1 MLDGLFRPR
10 AVAVIGAS
18 GNPYSIGHIVVK
30 NLVNNGFVGP
40 VFPINPKGGTIR
52 SIQAYKS
59 ILDVPCDTI
68 DLVNISIRNVYVPQ
82 VLEECGQ
89 KGVKYAIVHSAGFK
103 EVGPEGE
110 ELERLMVET
119 AHKHGIRI
127 FGPNSQGIQNADP
140 DVSVYANFTFVPQN
154 PGNIS
159 IIAQGGGMGEMLK
172 LHLHNVGL
180 GHRMYCSYG
189 NECDLT
195 MPEILKY
202 YGQDE
207 GTRVIMM
214 QTESFKDPRAFLEV
228 AAAITPHKPILAI
241 KAGRTAEGSKAVSSH
256 TGALVDQVKMAEAM
270 YRKAGVVPFTDTHE
284 MIKAA
289 IAMST
294 QNPPSNNRI
303 GIITNTGGPGIQAVD
318 ESISQ
323 GLELANWSKD
333 GKNQLEKTQFAE
345 ASLGNPVDVVAT
357 ANQDHYHAAISTL
370 LAEEETDMVM
380 VFFVTAPF
388 TDIDAIA
395 QRIKEA
401 TDESDKPVV
410 VVVETFSE
418 NYRLIDQLREA
429 DLPVY
434 EFPEDGVRALAA
446 MTRYSQLRDR
456 ERQDVPE
463 LDTNR
468 SRANTIIANY
478 RGKDAY
484 LTQEDAF
491 AVLSAYGIRAPRMAG
506 FSSAAGLDGAAEV
519 VRFPCVLKID
529 SADVLHKS
537 DEGGVVLNISNVDQL
552 QDAYDGML
560 EKFGS
565 ESVCLLMEQMPK
577 GHELIAGVAASDGL
591 GSLVMFGLGGIFV
604 EVLKDVAAA
613 VAPLSLPE
621 ADELVKAIEG
631 FEILTGLRGQD
642 PVDVAA
648 VAEMLVRVS
657 LLAADFPEI
666 VEMDLNPIFA
676 YPEGQSPVAVD
687 ARMKIK

>member
-10 AVAVIGAS
+10 AVGVIGAS
-18 GNPYSIGHIVVK
+18 ANPYSIGHIVVK
-30 NLVNNGFVGP
+30 NLTHYGFVGP

-52 SIQAYKS
+52 SIQAYES

-68 DLVNISIRNVYVPQ
+68 DLVNISIRNVFVPA

-89 KGVKYAIVHSAGFK
+89 KGVKFAIVHSAGFK
-103 EVGPEGE
+103 ETGPEGE
-110 ELERLMVET
+110 VLERKMVEA

-140 DVSVYANFTFVPQN
+140 EVSVYANFTFVPQK

-195 MPEILKY
+195 MPEILAY

-214 QTESFKDPRAFLEV
+214 QTESFKDPRAFLET

-241 KAGRTAEGSKAVSSH
+241 KAGRTPEGSKAVSSH

-294 QNPPSNNRI
+294 QDPPPGNRI

-318 ESISQ
+318 ESIGQ
-323 GLELANWSKD
+323 GLELAAWSD
-333 GKNQLEKTQFAE
+333 EGRQRLEETQFAE

-370 LAEEETDMVM
+370 LAEENTDMVL

-388 TDIDAIA
+388 TDIEAIA
-395 QRIKEA
+395 VRIKEA
-401 TDESDKPVV
+401 TGESGKPVV
-410 VVVETFSE
+410 VVVETYSE
-418 NYRLIDQLREA
+418 NYSLIENLRAA

-434 EFPEDGVRALAA
+434 EFAEDGVRALAA
-446 MTRYSQLRDR
+446 MTRYSGMRNRVR
-456 ERQDVPE
+456 EDVPD
-463 LDTNR
+463 LKTD
-468 SRANTIIANY
+468 RALAEGIIKGY
-478 RGKDAY
+478 RGKDSY

-491 AVLSAYGIRAPRMAG
+491 SVLSAYGIGSPRLAG
-506 FSSAAGLDGAAEV
+506 FTTPRGLDGAADAV
-519 VRFPCVLKID
+519 GFPCVLKID
-529 SADVLHKS
+529 SEAVVHKS
-537 DEGGVVLNISNVDQL
+537 DEGGVALDIGDMEQL
-552 QDAYDGML
+552 RGAYDRMTTQ
-560 EKFGS
+560 FGADS
-565 ESVCLLMEQMPK
+565 HFLLMQQADK
-577 GHELIAGVAASDGL
+577 GRELISGVTASAGL

-604 EVLKDVAAA
+604 EVMKDVAAA
-613 VAPLSLPE
+613 VAPLSGPE
-621 ADELVKAIEG
+621 ADELVRAIQG
-631 FEILTGLRGQD
+631 FEVLSGTRGQES
-642 PVDVAA
+642 VDLPALS
-648 VAEMLVRVS
+648 EMLVRVS
-657 LLAADFPEI
+657 LLANDFPEI

-676 YPEGQSPVAVD
+676 YPSGKPPVAVD
-687 ARMKIK
+687 VRLRVE

>member
-18 GNPYSIGHIVVK
+18 ENPFSIGHIVVK
-30 NLVNNGFVGP
+30 NLVNNGFAGP
-40 VFPINPKGGTIR
+40 VFPVNPKGGNIR
-52 SIQAYKS
+52 NLEAFKS

-68 DLVNISIRNVYVPQ
+68 DLVNISIRNTFVPA
-82 VLEECGQ
+82 VLEDCG
-89 KGVKYAIVHSAGFK
+89 KMGVKFAIVHSAGFK

-110 ELERLMVET
+110 KLERLMVET
-119 AHKHGIRI
+119 AHRHGIRI

-140 DVSVYANFTFVPQN
+140 EVSVYANFTFVPQN

-189 NECDLT
+189 NECDLS
-195 MPEILKY
+195 MPEILEY
-202 YGQDE
+202 YGKDQ

-214 QTESFKDPRAFLEV
+214 QTESFKDPRAFLET

-241 KAGRTAEGSKAVSSH
+241 KAGRTDEGSKAVSSH

-270 YRKAGVVPFTDTHE
+270 YRKAGVIPFTDTHE

-294 QNPPSNNRI
+294 QNPPSGGRI

-318 ESISQ
+318 ESIAQ
-323 GLELANWSKD
+323 GLELATWSDAGLKR
-333 GKNQLEKTQFAE
+333 LEETQFAE

-370 LAEEETDMVM
+370 LAEKNTDMVM

-401 TDESDKPVV
+401 TSESNKPVV

-418 NYRLIDQLREA
+418 NYRLIEQLRAA
-429 DLPVY
+429 DLPVF
-434 EFPEDGVRALAA
+434 EFPEDGARALAA
-446 MTRYSQLRDR
+446 MTRYSNLRDR
-456 ERQDVPE
+456 QQETVPDLATDRERADNI
-463 LDTNR
+463 L
-468 SRANTIIANY
+468 AKY

-491 AVLSAYGIRAPRMAG
+491 AVLNAYGIQAPRMAG
-506 FSSAAGLDGAAEV
+506 FSSATGLDGAAEIV
-519 VRFPCVLKID
+519 GFPCVLKID
-529 SADVLHKS
+529 SADVVHKS
-537 DEGGVVLNISNVDQL
+537 DEGGVILGISDFQSL
-552 QDAYDGML
+552 EEAYKDLMG
-560 EKFGS
+560 KFGTDS
-565 ESVCLLMEQMPK
+565 TCILMQHMPA
-577 GHELIAGVAASDGL
+577 GRELIAGVAASEGL
-591 GSLVMFGLGGIFV
+591 GSLVMFGLGGVFV
-604 EVLKDVAAA
+604 EVLKDVAVG
-613 VAPLSLPE
+613 VAPLSRIE
-621 ADELVKAIEG
+621 ANELMETIQG
-631 FEILTGLRGQD
+631 FEVLTGLRGQD
-642 PVDVAA
+642 PVDLPA

-657 LLAADFPEI
+657 LLANDFPEI

-676 YPEGQSPVAVD
+676 YPEGQAPVAVD
-687 ARMKIK
+687 ARMKVE